1 MRNPKDLVLQ
11 NIEAKARQRVGH
23 LARQL
28 VRAPS
33 AQREV
38 VLAEMEFERWL
49 AETCQLC
56 LGYR

>member
-1 MRNPKDLVLQ
+1 MENLKDLVLQ
-11 NIEAKARQRVGH
+11 IIKANAWQRVGR
-23 LARQL
+23 LAQQL

-49 AETCQLC
+49 AETCEIC